1 MVVWATVWSQQWRLY
16 SMNYDDDDEEEEDEE
31 DGLRDERDR
40 PTKHIVIPP
49 RAFLK

>member
-1 MVVWATVWSQQWRLY
+1 
-16 SMNYDDDDEEEEDEE
+16 MNYDDDDEEEEDEE